1 MPIGAFIFD
10 MDGTILDNMH
20 FHTAA
25 WMHVLEG
32 LGIAG
37 TDPQDWEHRTSG
49 VPNRLIFTDILGLAL
64 TPGEVTELVESK
76 EAAYRN
82 LAGASGLTEL
92 SGLTDFLSRAR
103 AADIAVGVATGAGK
117 ANIDFNLDAIGL
129 RSAFAAIVGADDIE
143 RGKPDPEIFLTTAER
158 LGVNP
163 LRCVVFE
170 DAPMGIEAARR
181 AKMPVVGV
189 STMLS
194 AAGFAVFDNIIR
206 VIADFD
212 DLEPTQLLGE

>member
-1 MPIGAFIFD
+1 MVPAAAFIFD

-25 WMHVLEG
+25 WMQVLDG

-37 TDPQDWEHRTSG
+37 TDPLDWEHRTSG
-49 VPNRLIFTDILGLAL
+49 VPNRLIFTEILGLTL
-64 TPGEVTELVESK
+64 TPSEVSELVEVK
-76 EAAYRN
+76 EAAYRTLA
-82 LAGASGLTEL
+82 LAGGLTEIGGF
-92 SGLTDFLSRAR
+92 SDFLQRTA
-103 AADIAVGVATGAGK
+103 AADVAVGVATGAGR

-143 RGKPDPEIFLTTAER
+143 RGKPDPEIFLTTAAR
-158 LGVNP
+158 LGVDP
-163 LRCVVFE
+163 SRCVVFE

-181 AKMPVVGV
+181 AKMGVVGV

-194 AAGFAVFDNIIR
+194 GAGFAVFDNIIR
-206 VIADFD
+206 VIADFH
-212 DLEPTQLLGE
+212 DLEPTQLLT